1 MGTISILDGI
11 KDMSI
16 QQYKTDVGFRT
27 LVESVDENLYIIPKY
42 QRKYRWS
49 KEQVVDLVESLIC
62 GLPIPPIYT
71 CRNAENQLEIL
82 DGQQRVMSLFFY
94 YIGYYLNKR
103 KNSSINF
110 SEPSI
115 GDGRFRD
122 ALLDQYDLEE
132 LHITMSDSNGEPV
145 NVDYASVPL
154 ELKRKIDYTSITVI
168 EIKVDNAKKKLDVL
182 RQIFANLNRGGSLL
196 SEQEQRNG
204 IYVCPFYDM
213 LQEINHYNEK
223 WRNIWGRQDAKERD
237 MEVLLRFCALRRYAY
252 VKKRS
257 LMNFDFV
264 IDGYNSSYVKLLD
277 RFSEEAMTY
286 GTEQIEE
293 YRNSLLAFFELFQVN
308 SKQSSKVALLE
319 SFYIV
324 SEKMKIQKKITQ
336 EIYNAIIASDDYK
349 KHGRQGTVKMK
360 NMNERW
366 KTVYGIWNG
375 TNYKNCKSHKK

>member
-110 SEPSI
+110 SELSI

-223 WRNIWGRQDAKERD
+223 WRNIWGHQDAKERD